1 MKKVIKI
8 ISLIIMVFS
17 IILTAQDNSDI
28 FALIRANNTQEIR
41 KLISQDGF
49 NVNIQDLNGN
59 TPLIHAVMRR
69 NQQLVQALIEAKANV
84 NIKNGEGNTALTYE
98 RRGRKHSFNIRLH

>member
-8 ISLIIMVFS
+8 ISIVIMVFS

-49 NVNIQDLNGN
+49 NVNIQDLME
-59 TPLIHAVMRR
+59 TL
-69 NQQLVQALIEAKANV
+69 L
-84 NIKNGEGNTALTYE
+84 
-98 RRGRKHSFNIRLH
+98 

>member
-1 MKKVIKI
+1 M
-8 ISLIIMVFS
+8 IMVFS

-28 FALIRANNTQEIR
+28 FALIRANKTKEAIE
-41 KLISQDGF
+41 LISQDGF

-69 NQQLVQALIEAKANV
+69 NQQLVQSLIEAKANV
-84 NIKNGEGNTALTYE
+84 NIKTAKET
-98 RRGRKHSFNIRLH
+98 RL